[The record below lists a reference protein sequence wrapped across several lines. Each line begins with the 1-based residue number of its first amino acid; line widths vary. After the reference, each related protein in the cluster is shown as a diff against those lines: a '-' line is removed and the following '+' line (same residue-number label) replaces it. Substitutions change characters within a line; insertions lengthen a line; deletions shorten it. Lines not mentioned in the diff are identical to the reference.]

1 MKKGSRM
8 TIFENKTSSNSYG
21 DSQSQPKGHHGDDI
35 DDSFNMSTS
44 PVTHVA
50 YSNSRSSLW

>member
-8 TIFENKTSSNSYG
+8 IFFNKNSSNSHG
-21 DSQSQPKGHHGDDI
+21 DSQSQPKDHHGDDN

-44 PVTHVA
+44 LVTDIA